1 MAGRDQ
7 TVALKLY
14 VVLLRAQAAV
24 SRHAEADMAAHGFS
38 PGEFAILE
46 VLYHKGPLLLGEV
59 QRKILVSSGGVTFLV
74 DKLEQRGL
82 VRRLPCE
89 SDRRARYADL
99 TPEGR
104 KLITRIFKGHAQ
116 VIRHAVSGLGLAD
129 LRLATRLLRTLG
141 TEAEALPLAAPD
153 ID

>member
-59 QRKILVSSGGVTFLV
+59 QRKILVSSGGVTYLV
-74 DKLEQRGL
+74 DRLEASGL
-82 VRRLPCE
+82 VERRACE
-89 SDRRARYADL
+89 EDRRARYAAL
-99 TPEGR
+99 TR
-104 KLITRIFKGHAQ
+104 KGEQLMKRMFPDNAV
-116 VIRHAVSGLGLAD
+116 VIERALGALSGTEKRELTA
-129 LRLATRLLRTLG
+129 LLRKVG
-141 TEAEALPLAAPD
+141 RGAAELPLPGEED
-153 ID
+153 

>member
-59 QRKILVSSGGVTFLV
+59 QRKILVSSGGVTYLV
-74 DKLEQRGL
+74 DRLEASGL
-82 VRRLPCE
+82 VERRACE
-89 SDRRARYADL
+89 EDRRARYAAL
-99 TPEGR
+99 TR
-104 KLITRIFKGHAQ
+104 KGEQLMKRMFPD
-116 VIRHAVSGLGLAD
+116 HAVVIERALGALSGTEKRELTA
-129 LRLATRLLRTLG
+129 LLRKVG
-141 TEAEALPLAAPD
+141 RGAAELPLPGEED
-153 ID
+153 